1 MMKTFS
7 NVIRELHELFEELDW
22 DCLKRDLIE
31 DLMITLFA
39 TFWTLFLFL
48 AFISIYYMIHDP

>member
-1 MMKTFS
+1 MTKTFS
-7 NVIRELHELFEELDW
+7 NAIHELRELFEELDW

-39 TFWTLFLFL
+39 TFWTLFLSL